1 MMQKL
6 RFVIISLCFVSGLTF
21 TANAQQS
28 LLNSGSSKSTGDI
41 QQLHQQ
47 IAALRQQE
55 EPLKQQLR
63 TIEDQIRALRL
74 QIIHLGGGHQAQKNS
89 KPSNGS
95 FAN

>member
-1 MMQKL
+1 MIRKPL
-6 RFVIISLCFVSGLTF
+6 IVIVSFCFVSWITL

-28 LLNSGSSKSTGDI
+28 LVGNSSQPTEDV

-74 QIIHLGGGHQAQKNS
+74 QIIHLGGGHQVQKNS
-89 KPSNGS
+89 KPSSGS
-95 FAN
+95 SAN

>member
-1 MMQKL
+1 MKEL
-6 RFVIISLCFVSGLTF
+6 RTVIICLFIVNSLVL

-28 LLNSGSSKSTGDI
+28 LLNGGSAQPTGDI

-55 EPLKQQLR
+55 EPLKQQMR

-74 QIIHLGGGHQAQKNS
+74 QIIHLGGGHHAQKNS
-89 KPSNGS
+89 KPSGGS
-95 FAN
+95 SGN